1 MQGLA
6 KFWCFQNLT
15 CTVSCEER
23 VPSADGQGATRNIR
37 NCDIRFSVFSVAIIT
52 ARMDEY
58 LVTSL
63 LKAVLIFIEFVS
75 ISDRF

>member
-1 MQGLA
+1 
-6 KFWCFQNLT
+6 
-15 CTVSCEER
+15 